1 MPSLGIAARLS
12 GKCSHV
18 GTRWDT
24 AKTLPWRR
32 RRRAG
37 RPVWGSPI
45 RARDDA
51 PAQRAGLQRGAPGA
65 GNGTDSGA
73 GCEVCPAV
81 DHEGLRGRECRGLLP
96 PRHRATGSWTGRGE
110 LLGAGGRGVANAAK
124 ERATGVPARPPQG
137 HGEFPT
143 SGSEW
148 TRPWA
153 RGCQLTMRS
162 AGGCLATSA
171 ILSEA
176 LLEASCS
183 VRVER
188 CAYLAVTL
196 GSL

>member
-1 MPSLGIAARLS
+1 M
-12 GKCSHV
+12 KV
-18 GTRWDT
+18 
-24 AKTLPWRR
+24 
-32 RRRAG
+32 
-37 RPVWGSPI
+37 
-45 RARDDA
+45 
-51 PAQRAGLQRGAPGA
+51 
-65 GNGTDSGA
+65 SGA
-73 GCEVCPAV
+73 ESVGVCYPPP
-81 DHEGLRGRECRGLLP
+81 P
-96 PRHRATGSWTGRGE
+96 PRHGPLDGSRRA
-110 LLGAGGRGVANAAK
+110 AGGRWEGVANAAK